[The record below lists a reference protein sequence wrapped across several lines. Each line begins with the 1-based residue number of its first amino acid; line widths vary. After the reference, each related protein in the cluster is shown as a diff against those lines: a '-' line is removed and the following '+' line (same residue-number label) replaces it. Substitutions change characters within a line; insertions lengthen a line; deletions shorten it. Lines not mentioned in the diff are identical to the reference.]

1 MVASCR
7 CGKKASM
14 GKVILIVDDETDF
27 SELLQFRLRDREYEV
42 LSAATGAEALDQA
55 RRHLPDAILMDLLL
69 PDLDGLT
76 LCEILRRHHATRGTP
91 IIMIS
96 AVANDVTRHSA
107 QIAGAHAFFGK
118 PLDFERLKAE
128 LQNVIIQREEFREAQ
143 TPEPSHNQNPTA
155 TKPLQTE

>member
-1 MVASCR
+1 
-7 CGKKASM
+7 M

-42 LSAATGAEALDQA
+42 LSAATGAEALDKA

-76 LCEILRRHHATRGTP
+76 LCEILRRHHTTRGTP

-107 QIAGAHAFFGK
+107 RIAGASAFLGK
-118 PLDFERLKAE
+118 PLDFEKLKAE
-128 LQNVIIQREEFREAQ
+128 LQSAIAKREDS
-143 TPEPSHNQNPTA
+143 PEPQAIEPKTVVNSTPNPSSA
-155 TKPLQTE
+155 TDSAA